1 MFCIIWY
8 TLKECPV
15 SFHIL
20 FLFFPPIIL
29 YSLFDKNNNLI
40 EKKIN
45 SYTIHKLIMNVFQKE
60 KFFIATLNTKF
71 NIPIKKNEMH
81 FRNNPKVGHS
91 RKTHC
96 GSTSS
101 AFFHAAS
108 EKFSGSEN
116 EKWQAEADTPERVF
130 PGSSI
135 SREKQLNFHLLEQC
149 TVEIPFPQV
158 GPTPPGR
165 FVAGKV
171 NAVKEN
177 STRLNARSFLR
188 VRDWIFLN

>member
-1 MFCIIWY
+1 MYFKTKIFQCNTQYKIQ
-8 TLKECPV
+8 
-15 SFHIL
+15 
-20 FLFFPPIIL
+20 
-29 YSLFDKNNNLI
+29 YSN
-40 EKKIN
+40 
-45 SYTIHKLIMNVFQKE
+45 
-60 KFFIATLNTKF
+60 
-71 NIPIKKNEMH
+71 KKNEMH
-81 FRNNPKVGHS
+81 FRNNSKVGHS